1 MNDLPCMIVL
11 DAESNIRF
19 FCPEAMARA
28 IAAQPG
34 AIVTQD
40 NSDGLVV
47 QIDTLVQLD
56 LHI

>member
-1 MNDLPCMIVL
+1 MPKTCMIVL
-11 DAESNIRF
+11 DQNSNVRF
-19 FCPEAMARA
+19 FCSEDMARA

-40 NSDGLVV
+40 NDTGLVV

-56 LHI
+56 LH

>member
-1 MNDLPCMIVL
+1 MNDLTCMIVL

-40 NSDGLVV
+40 NDTGLVV
-47 QIDTLVQLD
+47 QIDTLVLLD
-56 LHI
+56 LH

>member
-1 MNDLPCMIVL
+1 MNELPCMIVL
-11 DAESNIRF
+11 DADSNIRF

-40 NSDGLVV
+40 NDTGLVV

-56 LHI
+56 LH